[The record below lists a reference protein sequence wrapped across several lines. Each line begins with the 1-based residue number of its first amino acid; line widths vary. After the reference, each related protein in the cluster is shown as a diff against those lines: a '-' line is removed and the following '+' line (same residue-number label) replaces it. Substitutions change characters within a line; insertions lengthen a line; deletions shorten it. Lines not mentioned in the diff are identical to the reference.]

1 MARDSVEQFR
11 SLVAGAT
18 GEQDSK
24 QITDLIAQLDRDLE
38 ETQQGAIE
46 TKLVRL

>member
-11 SLVAGAT
+11 NLVAGST
-18 GEQDSK
+18 SEQDSK

-38 ETQQGAIE
+38 ETQKVAIE
-46 TKLVRL
+46 ER

>member
-1 MARDSVEQFR
+1 MTRDSVEQFR

-38 ETQQGAIE
+38 ETQKVATE
-46 TKLVRL
+46 ER

>member
-11 SLVAGAT
+11 TLVAGST

-38 ETQQGAIE
+38 ETQKVAAE
-46 TKLVRL
+46 ER